1 MKKLFFAGLLFFTV
15 SCGGSGEHSD
25 TSANSDNDTT
35 PVKGN
40 SAGSNT
46 IEMDTLHMDTSSQHS
61 TGSGH

>member
-1 MKKLFFAGLLFFTV
+1 MRKIFFAGLSFFIV
-15 SCGGSGEHSD
+15 SCSSGE
-25 TSANSDNDTT
+25 NSNTPASSENNT

-46 IEMDTLHMDTSSQHS
+46 IEMDTLHMDTSSQNQ